1 MNCPS
6 SGTIKSSSQSHQL
19 DVSCFN
25 KTSKLT
31 NLKMSPL
38 MFRVALRCFDF
49 SFQWTKNE
57 QLLTLRHH
65 KSTLS
70 QAFWSHVIY
79 MTARVLTQP
88 EEDESFF
95 FCIIKAESLDLSPG
109 LHQRRIQTRLQ
120 SGTCTFT
127 YEQEGTSEASAVSFQ
142 NKSSITTFLIPA
154 VICKCAFCQ
163 SQPATKTT
171 RQLLFSVGALFWR
184 RSSQTFNIIKKCGH
198 LICRRRHM
206 GEIRNW

>member
-1 MNCPS
+1 MLAFSLTCLQPRRAASIDLDSLVLFKSCYKEIPFHPLSAYHQYSSCNEFSELLGDWNVLWCSMNCPS

-65 KSTLS
+65 KSNLS

-79 MTARVLTQP
+79 MTACVLTQP

-95 FCIIKAESLDLSPG
+95 FLYHQSRESWSES
-109 LHQRRIQTRLQ
+109 RT
-120 SGTCTFT
+120 
-127 YEQEGTSEASAVSFQ
+127 TSAQNTNTPTVRNMHFHIRTGRYFWSERSFFP
-142 NKSSITTFLIPA
+142 K
-154 VICKCAFCQ
+154 
-163 SQPATKTT
+163 
-171 RQLLFSVGALFWR
+171 
-184 RSSQTFNIIKKCGH
+184 
-198 LICRRRHM
+198 
-206 GEIRNW
+206 

>member
-79 MTARVLTQP
+79 MTACVLTQP

-95 FCIIKAESLDLSPG
+95 FSVSSKQRVLISVQDYISAEYKHAYSQEHALSHTNRKVLLKRAQFLSKINLP
-109 LHQRRIQTRLQ
+109 
-120 SGTCTFT
+120 SPPFW
-127 YEQEGTSEASAVSFQ
+127 FQ
-142 NKSSITTFLIPA
+142 
-154 VICKCAFCQ
+154 Q
-163 SQPATKTT
+163 
-171 RQLLFSVGALFWR
+171 
-184 RSSQTFNIIKKCGH
+184 
-198 LICRRRHM
+198 
-206 GEIRNW
+206 